1 MKKIFSLLI
10 VLSLCFALT
19 ACGSDS
25 EQTDSKGNEVTTSK
39 SAAKEDKKESK
50 EEKKESKESGD
61 ATTEAAASDGSGETT
76 EVATEKAE
84 DSSDPQPT
92 GNSITVYNDDG
103 VEVTLLENSDG
114 TYSTNDGVLYYMGE
128 DKVFRA
134 RGHEDLHLI
143 VAIEEEEGTYEEQLS
158 KTTITVFSGDGGEV
172 SVTHNNDDT
181 WSTNDGIVYYMGDDG
196 ILRAKGYED
205 LYTERPVYEETD
217 EDDDEEVELE
227 NQSLGESMTVYYE
240 DGTEET
246 VTNNVDE
253 GTWVTNSGTVYYM
266 GDDGVLRAKGAP
278 DLYTTNPAAE

>member
-1 MKKIFSLLI
+1 MKKFLSLLI

-76 EVATEKAE
+76 EAATEKAE
-84 DSSDPQPT
+84 DSSEPQPT

-114 TYSTNDGVLYYMGE
+114 TYSTNDGVLYYMG
-128 DKVFRA
+128 
-134 RGHEDLHLI
+134 
-143 VAIEEEEGTYEEQLS
+143 
-158 KTTITVFSGDGGEV
+158 
-172 SVTHNNDDT
+172 
-181 WSTNDGIVYYMGDDG
+181 DDG

-217 EDDDEEVELE
+217 EEDDDEEVELE